1 MMVQESRGVDQFSL
15 LLKNL
20 DQAATKLTEI
30 SGKKEVSQN
39 EIKELMSA
47 IDHVNSA
54 LGSSGLKD
62 KKVVPEEMNA
72 KIEKALNAVAP
83 FLTAGLKNPQQ
94 AITSAQQAIISFSSS
109 TQALKDFDK
118 NLRDLKKHRIGRR
131 VEKTTETKESKFFGG

>member
-83 FLTAGLKNPQQ
+83 F
-94 AITSAQQAIISFSSS
+94 
-109 TQALKDFDK
+109 
-118 NLRDLKKHRIGRR
+118 
-131 VEKTTETKESKFFGG
+131 

>member
-39 EIKELMSA
+39 EIRELMTA

-83 FLTAGLKNPQQ
+83 FLTAGHKNAQQ
-94 AITSAQQAIISFSSS
+94 AITSLFSSLTS
-109 TQALKDFDK
+109 TLKDFDK

-131 VEKTTETKESKFFGG
+131 VEKASETRGSNFLGG